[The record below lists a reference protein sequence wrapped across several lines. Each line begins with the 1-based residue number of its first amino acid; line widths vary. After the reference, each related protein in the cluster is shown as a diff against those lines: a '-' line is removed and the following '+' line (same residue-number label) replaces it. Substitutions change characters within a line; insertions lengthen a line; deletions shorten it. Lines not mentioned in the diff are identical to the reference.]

1 MLAKTKVNSTES
13 ILITA
18 ATVTAELSK
27 VRNIAKE
34 MSIAV
39 MNAKAISHRAG
50 EVALGFRPITDF
62 IDEMAQDVMQLVI
75 KISREAFQLSQMAI
89 ERTHLLNTE
98 QQYRRALENAQDAP
112 FVDSLKPAVER
123 IQKQYREYQEILQ
136 KNIVRLSLLLDD
148 IQSSTKGS
156 QVLSTTSRVEASQA
170 GSFSSSLVVVAENLE
185 QATDKI
191 RAHVKS
197 SQNKLDNVLEIIK
210 REKL

>member
-1 MLAKTKVNSTES
+1 MSLNNSEN

-27 VRNIAKE
+27 VKKIAKE

-50 EVALGFRPITDF
+50 DAALGFRPITDF

-75 KISREAFQLSQMAI
+75 KISKEAFHLSQMAV
-89 ERTHLLNTE
+89 ERTHLKNTE
-98 QQYRRALENAQDAP
+98 TQYKRVLKNGENAQYI
-112 FVDSLKPAVER
+112 DSLKPAVDK
-123 IQKQYREYQEILQ
+123 IQKQYLSYQMTLQ
-136 KNIVRLSLLLDD
+136 KNIISLTLLLDD

-156 QVLSTTSRVEASQA
+156 QVLSTTSRVEASSA
-170 GSFSSSLVVVAENLE
+170 GSFRSSLEVVAGNLE

-191 RAHVKS
+191 RNLVKN
-197 SQNKLDNVLEIIK
+197 SQNKLDKVLGILK
-210 REKL
+210 REIS

>member
-1 MLAKTKVNSTES
+1 MSSKNTEN

-27 VRNIAKE
+27 VKKIAKE

-50 EVALGFRPITDF
+50 EAALGFRPITDF

-75 KISREAFQLSQMAI
+75 KISKEAFQLSQMAV
-89 ERTHLLNTE
+89 ERTHLISTE
-98 QQYRRALENAQDAP
+98 EQYNRILKNAADAP
-112 FVDSLKPAVER
+112 FVDSLQPAVNK
-123 IQKQYREYQEILQ
+123 IHKQYLSYQETLQ
-136 KNIVRLSLLLDD
+136 KNIIYLTLLLDD

-156 QVLSTTSRVEASQA
+156 QVLSTTSRVEASRA
-170 GSFSSSLVVVAENLE
+170 RGFSASLEVVAENLE

-191 RAHVKS
+191 RALVKKS
-197 SQNKLDNVLEIIK
+197 RNKLDDVLEILK
-210 REKL
+210 RESYQ

>member
-98 QQYRRALENAQDAP
+98 QQYRRVMENAQDAP
-112 FVDSLKPAVER
+112 FVDSLKPPVER
-123 IQKQYREYQEILQ
+123 IQKQYRDYHQILQ
-136 KNIVRLSLLLDD
+136 KNIVRLSQLLDD